1 MNNIIK
7 KEYMNGVQKILS
19 IEFTKAIKRYN
30 DIQKIIDPLVKRYF
44 ETYYEEWQ
52 HFSDW
57 NFDDNRENV
66 IINYSYLD
74 YNDNWEHDSIDISL
88 DKIIEMI

>member
-1 MNNIIK
+1 MNTVEKLLTLEITKTIK
-7 KEYMNGVQKILS
+7 KYKEV
-19 IEFTKAIKRYN
+19 E
-30 DIQKIIDPLVKRYF
+30 KIIDPLVKRYF

-57 NFDDNRENV
+57 HFDDIGENI

-74 YNDNWEHDSIDISL
+74 YNDDWEYDSIDISL
-88 DKIIEMI
+88 DRIIEMI

>member
-1 MNNIIK
+1 MNTVEK
-7 KEYMNGVQKILS
+7 LLS
-19 IEFTKAIKRYN
+19 LEITKTIKRY
-30 DIQKIIDPLVKRYF
+30 KEVEKLIDPLVKRYF
-44 ETYYEEWQ
+44 ETYYEEWK

-57 NFDDNRENV
+57 DFDDMGENI

-74 YNDNWEHDSIDISL
+74 YNDEWESDSIDISL